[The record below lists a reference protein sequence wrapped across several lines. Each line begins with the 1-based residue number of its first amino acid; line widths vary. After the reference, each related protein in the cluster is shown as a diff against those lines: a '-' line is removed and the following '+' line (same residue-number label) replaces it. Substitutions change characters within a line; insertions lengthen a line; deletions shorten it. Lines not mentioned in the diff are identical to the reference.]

1 MKIRTRLVIAFLT
14 ITLIPI
20 ILTTT
25 MGIVLCKTSDQL
37 NRKDIWSYGYNLGEL
52 IKFYAGIVKS
62 N

>member
-25 MGIVLCKTSDQL
+25 MGIVLCRHQ
-37 NRKDIWSYGYNLGEL
+37 INLGEL